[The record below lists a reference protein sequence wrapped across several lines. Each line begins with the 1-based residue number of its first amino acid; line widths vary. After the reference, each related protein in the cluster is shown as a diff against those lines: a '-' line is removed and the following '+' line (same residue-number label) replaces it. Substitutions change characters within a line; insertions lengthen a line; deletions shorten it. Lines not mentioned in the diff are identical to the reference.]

1 MENKPSDK
9 EAQQTIEAQNGIIS
23 SLVEKLKE
31 ENKGKEPVQLEMFQP
46 DVKYKQSEGPSLP
59 KFLQS
64 KQFKDRTAK
73 VEDNVEENTLKNTS
87 GKTASEILGSIY
99 KLMQENREEIVRERE
114 LQKDKRKSNL
124 DESDKMHKEL
134 IDALEEGGEG
144 KKKGMFAKLVDTIK
158 KPIFGKKAPKPSEKG
173 KTSKGGKKGKKKKN
187 KFTISGAL
195 GAAAVLGT
203 GRAMKPTTGGIKF
216 KGTDSDSGPS
226 VPMTG
231 GLAKIAS
238 SVIAKEEG
246 LPRGGKAYWDPP
258 GQSQKVS
265 VGYGHQIK
273 DNEYKQGF
281 IQAGDEQVPLKGNRG
296 IDTVLTPDQAQKLLQ
311 NDLPKYVD
319 AAQKPLGSSWQKLED
334 PQKAALVSYAYNT
347 GSTASLVKA
356 GIKSPIESGDTK
368 GAAEVIRDKGIKTA
382 GGKFVP
388 VLAKRRDKEAMIFAS
403 ADVKGSEATPEA
415 SAPKN
420 AQVASVS
427 QQNKDLKDNM
437 SGQKQQVAMINTTVN
452 QSVNNQS
459 APQQQKP
466 SSEGDKSPYVRKS
479 YA

>member
-1 MENKPSDK
+1 MDKETSDK
-9 EAQQTIEAQNGIIS
+9 DLEQTIQAQNGIIS

-46 DVKYKQSEGPSLP
+46 DVKYKKSEGPSLP

-73 VEDNVEENTLKNTS
+73 VEDTVEETTLEKPS

-99 KLMQENREEIVRERE
+99 KLMQENREEIIRERE

-134 IDALEEGGEG
+134 IEELEGGDG
-144 KKKGMFAKLVDTIK
+144 KKKGMFSKLVDTIK
-158 KPIFGKKAPKPSEKG
+158 KPIFGKKGTKPSTTK
-173 KTSKGGKKGKKKKN
+173 KDSKGKKKK
-187 KFTISGAL
+187 KAKGKLSFTGVA
-195 GAAAVLGT
+195 GAAGAIAA
-203 GRAMKPTTGGIKF
+203 GRATRSSSEKPKKTG
-216 KGTDSDSGPS
+216 DSGSSEPL
-226 VPMTG
+226 TG

-238 SVIAKEEG
+238 TVIAKEEG
-246 LPRGGKAYWDPP
+246 LPKGGKAYWDPP

-273 DNEYKQGF
+273 DQEYKQGF
-281 IQAGDEQVPLKGNRG
+281 IQAGDEQVPIAGNKG
-296 IDTVLTPDQAQKLLQ
+296 IDTVLTPDQAKKLLQ

-388 VLAKRRDKEAMIFAS
+388 VLAARRDKEASIFAS
-403 ADVKGSEATPEA
+403 ADVKGSEATPE
-415 SAPKN
+415 SSTPKN

-427 QQNKDLKDNM
+427 QQNKDLKDEM
-437 SGQKQQVAMINTTVN
+437 SGQKQQVAIVNTTVN
-452 QSVNNQS
+452 QSVNNES
-459 APQQQKP
+459 KTVTPP
-466 SSEGDKSPYVRKS
+466 SKEQDKSPYMRKS